1 MSDIPR
7 EFVFTRYPARQGMV
21 WLRMAYQLFG
31 QHRAPWFVVFVGY
44 SLITSLVSIVPYIG
58 GPLAAVAHP
67 LLAVGILAA
76 AWNAERGVPP
86 AMSHLLQGFH
96 SNVWAL
102 IGVGAAFFAG
112 MTLAVYG
119 SFFILGQMQELS
131 GAAGPKTHEEVI
143 ARLAANPRLQIALL
157 LSIAVSAV
165 LWVVSW
171 WAAALVVFQDATAGA
186 AIATSLRATMANW
199 RAIAVYLLALVMYGG
214 FVPLAISVIAALVVP
229 PPVVY
234 ILVIALMLPYILMF
248 AVTMYVSYYVSYR
261 DVFHANETLAPL
273 SRA

>member
-21 WLRMAYQLFG
+21 WLRMAYVLFSK
-31 QHRAPWFVVFVGY
+31 HRASWIVVFVGY
-44 SLITSLVSIVPYIG
+44 SLITTVISVVPYLG

-76 AWNAERGVPP
+76 AWNEERGAPP
-86 AMSHLLQGFH
+86 ALSHLLQGFH

-102 IGVGAAFFAG
+102 IGVGAAFFVA

-119 SFFILGQMQELS
+119 SFFIFGQMQELS
-131 GAAGPKTHEEVI
+131 GANAPKTHEEVI
-143 ARLAANPRLQIALL
+143 ARLAANPRLQMALL

-186 AIATSLRATMANW
+186 AIATSLRASMANW
-199 RAIAVYLLALVMYGG
+199 RAIIVYLLALVMYGG
-214 FVPLAISVIAALVVP
+214 FVPLAISVIVALVVP
-229 PPVVY
+229 PSVLL
-234 ILVIALMLPYILMF
+234 ILVIALVLPYVLMF
-248 AVTMYVSYYVSYR
+248 ALTMYVSYYVSYR

-273 SRA
+273 TRG

>member
-7 EFVFTRYPARQGMV
+7 EFVFTRYPARQGAV
-21 WLRMAYQLFG
+21 WLRMAYVLFG
-31 QHRAPWFVVFVGY
+31 KHRAPWVVVFVGY
-44 SLITSLVSIVPYIG
+44 SLITSVASFVPYIG

-76 AWNAERGVPP
+76 AWNEERGVPP
-86 AMSHLLQGFH
+86 ALRHLLQGFH

-102 IGVGAAFFAG
+102 IGVGAAFFLA

-119 SFFILGQMQELS
+119 SFFIFGQMQELG
-131 GAAGPKTHEEVI
+131 GANAPKTHEELI
-143 ARLAANPRLQIALL
+143 ARLTANPRLQLALL
-157 LSIAVSAV
+157 LSIVVSAV
-165 LWVVSW
+165 IWVISW

-186 AIATSLRATMANW
+186 AIATGLRAAMANW
-199 RAIAVYLLALVMYGG
+199 RAIAVYLLALAMYGG
-214 FVPLAISVIAALVVP
+214 FVPLAISVIVALVVP
-229 PPVVY
+229 PPVLYV
-234 ILVIALMLPYILMF
+234 LVLALILPYILMF

-273 SRA
+273 SRG